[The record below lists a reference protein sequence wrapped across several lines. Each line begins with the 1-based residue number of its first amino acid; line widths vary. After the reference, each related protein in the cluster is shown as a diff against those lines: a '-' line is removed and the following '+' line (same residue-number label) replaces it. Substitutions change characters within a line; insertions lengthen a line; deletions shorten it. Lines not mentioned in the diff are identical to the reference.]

1 MWQREDVAKWE
12 NLEHEMV
19 ALYSDPSRDLSL
31 IQYDDQEM
39 SESYDDNDMEFEV
52 ASTGSV

>member
-12 NLEHEMV
+12 NLEHKMV
-19 ALYSDPSRDLSL
+19 ALYSDPSQDLSL

-52 ASTGSV
+52 ASTWSV